1 MNEVNYRVEWVKNQ
15 LRERAKEKERGQ
27 KTNNYLIIK

>member
-15 LRERAKEKERGQ
+15 LRERAKEKERG
-27 KTNNYLIIK
+27 